1 MAHPSPAR
9 SERLA
14 LCDLFDQVGPDAPTL
29 DEGWTTFD
37 LAAHLTVRER
47 NPIAGIGILVP
58 AAAHLHDAAIEKLK
72 RRRSYEEVVEAL
84 RQPFGLFRLLD
95 AQINLHEWFVHH
107 EDVRRGAGD
116 TTPRPAD
123 EIAET
128 EAAIWT
134 MLARGHR
141 MLTRSV
147 KGVHLD
153 LVDALHPD
161 DVIHCGG
168 DGEIVRVVGR
178 PGEVLLFL
186 FGRGDAAHVELV
198 GSDDA
203 VATLEACSLGI

>member
-1 MAHPSPAR
+1 MAAPSPAR

-14 LCDLFDQVGPDAPTL
+14 LCDLFDEVGPDAPTL

-47 NPIAGIGILVP
+47 NPIAGVGILVP

-72 RRRSYEEVVEAL
+72 AGRSYADVVRRL
-84 RQPFGLFRLLD
+84 REPFGLFRLLD

-107 EDVRRGAGD
+107 EDVRRGGGD
-116 TTPRPAD
+116 TTPRPVD

-134 MLARGHR
+134 MLSRGHR
-141 MLTRSV
+141 MLTRKV
-147 KGVHLD
+147 RGVHLD
-153 LVDALHPD
+153 LVDSRHPD

-168 DGEIVRVVGR
+168 HGDTVRVVGR

-186 FGRGDAAHVELV
+186 FGRSEAAHVELV
-198 GSDDA
+198 GDDSA
-203 VATLEACSLGI
+203 VAVLEACDLGI

>member
-1 MAHPSPAR
+1 MAAPSPAR
-9 SERLA
+9 SERVA
-14 LCDLFDQVGPDAPTL
+14 LCDLFDEVGPDAPTL

-47 NPIAGIGILVP
+47 SPIAGIGILVP

-72 RRRSYEEVVEAL
+72 AGRSYADVVRRL
-84 RQPFGLFRLLD
+84 REPFGLFRLLD

-107 EDVRRGAGD
+107 EDVRRGGGD

-134 MLARGHR
+134 MLDRGHR
-141 MLTRSV
+141 LLTRSV
-147 KGVHLD
+147 HGVHLD
-153 LVDALHPD
+153 LVDSRHPD

-168 DGEIVRVVGR
+168 DGDIVRVVGR

-198 GSDDA
+198 GSDAA
-203 VATLEACSLGI
+203 VATLEASELGI

>member
-9 SERLA
+9 SERIT
-14 LCDLFDQVGPDAPTL
+14 LCDLFDEVGPDAPTL
-29 DEGWTTFD
+29 NEGWTTFD

-47 NPIAGIGILVP
+47 KPVAGVGILVP
-58 AAAHLHDAAIEKLK
+58 AAAHLHDAAIEKVK
-72 RRRSYEEVVEAL
+72 ARRPYAEVVGAL
-84 RQPFGLFRLLD
+84 RKPFGLFRLLD

-116 TTPRPAD
+116 TTPRPAG

-134 MLARGHR
+134 MLSRGHR
-141 MLTRSV
+141 MLTRKV
-147 KGVHLD
+147 HGVDLD
-153 LVDALHPD
+153 LVDARHPD

-168 DGEIVRVVGR
+168 RGDAVQVVGR

-203 VATLEACSLGI
+203 QATIEACDLGI

>member
-9 SERLA
+9 SERTA
-14 LCDLFDQVGPDAPTL
+14 LCDLFDAVGPDAPTL

-47 NPIAGIGILVP
+47 NPVAGIGIVVP

-72 RRRSYEEVVEAL
+72 ARRTYTEVVTAL
-84 RQPFGLFRLLD
+84 RQPFGLFRLFD

-116 TTPRPAD
+116 TTPRPAR

-134 MLARGHR
+134 MLSRGHR
-141 MLTRSV
+141 MLTRKV

-153 LVDALHPD
+153 LVDVGHPD

-168 DGEIVRVVGR
+168 HGDTVQVVGR

-186 FGRGDAAHVELV
+186 FGRGDAAHVELL
-198 GSDDA
+198 GSDA
-203 VATLEACSLGI
+203 ALATLGSCDLGI